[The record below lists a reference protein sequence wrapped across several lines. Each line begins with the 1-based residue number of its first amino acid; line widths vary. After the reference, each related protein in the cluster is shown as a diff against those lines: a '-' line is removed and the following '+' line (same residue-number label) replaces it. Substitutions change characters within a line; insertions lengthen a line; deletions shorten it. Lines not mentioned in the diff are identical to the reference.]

1 MRLKENKAQLQI
13 PFAWLFA
20 ILVGISILFLA
31 FFVTTKIFQT
41 EQVAS
46 DAETAKEI
54 GILLNPLE
62 TGFETGKTTS
72 MILPTETRIFNRC
85 DNEGYFGRQIIKL
98 SQKSFNKWS
107 DTNIDISFENKHI
120 FSENFTEGKR
130 FFIFSKPFEF
140 PFKIADVIYITSSEK
155 NYCFITPLDNIR
167 EEISNLNQGNLFL
180 ESEENCPENS
190 IEVCFGG
197 DCEISVNSGYVEKND
212 ERMYFAGD
220 ALMYAAIFSDR
231 AVYECQVKRLM
242 QRGSQLTQ
250 IYIDKANFISGE
262 QCNSAIG
269 GDLLS
274 LKNKMDSF
282 EDSMD
287 IDSQMVALSD
297 SIQTKNGLSQ
307 CSLW

>member
-31 FFVTTKIFQT
+31 SSLTTKIFQT

-140 PFKIADVIYITSSEK
+140 PFKIADVIY
-155 NYCFITPLDNIR
+155 
-167 EEISNLNQGNLFL
+167 
-180 ESEENCPENS
+180 
-190 IEVCFGG
+190 
-197 DCEISVNSGYVEKND
+197 
-212 ERMYFAGD
+212 
-220 ALMYAAIFSDR
+220 
-231 AVYECQVKRLM
+231 
-242 QRGSQLTQ
+242 
-250 IYIDKANFISGE
+250 
-262 QCNSAIG
+262 
-269 GDLLS
+269 
-274 LKNKMDSF
+274 
-282 EDSMD
+282 
-287 IDSQMVALSD
+287 
-297 SIQTKNGLSQ
+297 
-307 CSLW
+307 